1 MKRALISVTN
11 KTGVAEFAAALVALG
26 WEVVST
32 GGTAKLLKEAGVP
45 VILVE
50 EVTGFPE
57 MMDGR
62 LKTLHPKIFGGILA
76 DRTKPEHMQACEEH
90 GIVPIDL
97 VCVNLYDFAG
107 NPSIEQID
115 IGGPSLLRAAAKN
128 CASVIVVSNPSQY
141 NEVLASLGGPRGVPP
156 LDREELAEEVFM
168 ETRQYDRAIAA
179 WMSDHVFLP
188 DGTGETFKAAVAG
201 PHS

>member
-1 MKRALISVTN
+1 MKKRALLSVTD
-11 KTGVAEFAAALVALG
+11 KSGITEFAAALVALG

-32 GGTAKLLKEAGVP
+32 GGTAKLIKEAGVP

-76 DRTKPEHMQACEEH
+76 DRSKPEHMQACADH
-90 GIVPIDL
+90 GITPIDL
-97 VCVNLYDFAG
+97 VCVNLYDFPG
-107 NPSIEQID
+107 NPSIEQVD

-128 CASVIVVSNPSQY
+128 SASVIVVMDPAEYGRIIRCLTDTGSMTSS
-141 NEVLASLGGPRGVPP
+141 E
-156 LDREELAEEVFM
+156 REMLAEAVF
-168 ETRQYDRAIAA
+168 ETTGNYDLLIAS
-179 WMSDHVFLP
+179 WMSTNEFLSVPEAASDH
-188 DGTGETFKAAVAG
+188 
-201 PHS
+201 